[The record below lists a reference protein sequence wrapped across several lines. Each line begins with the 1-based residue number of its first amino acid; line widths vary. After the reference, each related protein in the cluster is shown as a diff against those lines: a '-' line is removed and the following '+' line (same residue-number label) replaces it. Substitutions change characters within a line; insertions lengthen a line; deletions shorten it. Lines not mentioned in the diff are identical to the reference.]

1 MKTISPLILL
11 AMTLLVTACG
21 GSDASDPESSQQNN
35 STDKSPPDESGN
47 TGGGDSSSGS
57 DGASGADDSGSE
69 PPTPSVSGKVID
81 GYVSGATVWID
92 FNNNGVFD
100 SDEPSAVS
108 AEAGD
113 YTLELSEAQQQCAAY
128 ATLYV
133 DVPVGAMDEDL
144 GEVTEAYQMVRP
156 PVMSVLNDDSLLH
169 ISPLTTVLWQSIQ
182 STLNGSS
189 FSDCETLLADQSK
202 RQEVQTLVED
212 TIRHT
217 LSLYNLSA
225 ETLFRDFIAD
235 ENDEAKALAQQIVKG
250 LKRSFA
256 YTQTVKAAY
265 PQASEVRVVHY
276 FGKNSYFTD
285 DAARHWFREV
295 VIFNNDE
302 FISREDLMN
311 DELSEVLTPVYY
323 RDSLDTEWGE
333 GLLTVTKDTIYNGAS
348 AGFRCSLSE
357 QVSTTEGGVTYAL
370 QNYLPEGQLAATAEG
385 CENQSFVN
393 TTPRRIFYVTYDEA
407 GKSYLADLRQEDA
420 VVTVLPHWVGF
431 AGASDA
437 FDLSELVAELSASGY
452 GFGEP
457 VSIPTSSWAKRQ
469 TWDEDDTRYQ
479 IDYNSAGQWV
489 KTTTQAD
496 GTYTTE
502 CSYDEGSSWS
512 ACSDA

>member
-1 MKTISPLILL
+1 MLL
-11 AMTLLVTACG
+11 SACG
-21 GSDASDPESSQQNN
+21 GSDASDPEPSQQNN

-57 DGASGADDSGSE
+57 DGASGSDDSGADDSGSDDSGSE
-69 PPTPSVSGKVID
+69 LPTPSVSGKVID

-100 SDEPSAVS
+100 PDEPSAVS

-113 YTLELSEAQQQCAAY
+113 YTLELTEAQQQCAAY
-128 ATLYV
+128 APVYV

-156 PVMSVLNDDSLLH
+156 PVMSILDDDSLVH
-169 ISPLTTVLWQSIQ
+169 ISPLTSILWQNIQ

-202 RQEVQTLVED
+202 RQELQTLVDD

-217 LSLYNLSA
+217 LSLYNISA

-235 ENDEAKALAQQIVKG
+235 ENDEAKALAQQLVKG
-250 LKRSFA
+250 LKRSFS

-276 FGKNSYFTD
+276 NGKNSYFTD
-285 DAARHWFREV
+285 DEASHWFREV
-295 VIFNNDE
+295 VIFNGDE

-311 DELSEVLTPVYY
+311 NDLSEVLTPVYY
-323 RDSLDTEWGE
+323 RDALDTPWGE
-333 GLLTVTKDTIYNGAS
+333 GLLTATKDAIYNGAG

-357 QVSTTEGGVTYAL
+357 QVTITEADVTYAL
-370 QNYLPEGQLAATAEG
+370 HNYLPQGQQVTTVDG
-385 CENQSFVN
+385 CDNQSFDA
-393 TTPRRIFYVTYDEA
+393 TTPRRIFYVSYTNAD
-407 GKSYLADLRQEDA
+407 KSYLADLRQEEGM
-420 VVTVLPHWVGF
+420 VTVLPHWVGF
-431 AGASDA
+431 AGASAA
-437 FDLSELVAELSASGY
+437 FDFAELVAALSASGY
-452 GFGEP
+452 EFTDP

-469 TWDEDDTRYQ
+469 TWDEGSTRYQ
-479 IDYNSAGQWV
+479 VDYNSAGQWV

-496 GTYTTE
+496 GTYSTE
-502 CSYDEGSSWS
+502 CSYDEGASWE
-512 ACSDA
+512 ACRDA